1 MKSDSSDPGSFCGY
15 RNIQM
20 LVSYLISATET
31 GSRAFPGGVPN
42 IFQLQD
48 QIEDA
53 WDNGCNSRGRTET
66 GGIKGTRKF
75 IGTQEVRNVNLD
87 IPYIGSQLRMTRLK
101 HSYST

>member
-1 MKSDSSDPGSFCGY
+1 
-15 RNIQM
+15 M

-31 GSRAFPGGVPN
+31 GPRAYPGGVPN

-53 WDNGCNSRGRTET
+53 WNNGCNSRGRTET

-75 IGTQEVRNVNLD
+75 IGTQEVRTS
-87 IPYIGSQLRMTRLK
+87 IWISPYIGLQLRMTRLK